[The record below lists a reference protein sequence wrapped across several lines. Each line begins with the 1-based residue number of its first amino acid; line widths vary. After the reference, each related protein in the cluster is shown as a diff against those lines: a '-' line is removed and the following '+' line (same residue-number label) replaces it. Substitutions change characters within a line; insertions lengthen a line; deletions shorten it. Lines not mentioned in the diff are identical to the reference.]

1 MAVLAKANELAAL
14 GLDIIHLEV
23 GQPDFPVPERI
34 KAAGIAAIDQDHTG
48 YTNAN
53 GLEALRTKISDF
65 YAEAYGLSIAPERVI
80 LTSGASG
87 GLALLMTLLLDPGDG
102 CLITDPG
109 YPSNRHFIEA
119 FSGEPQLI
127 QVGPQSRFQLTGD
140 KVAAA
145 WRQNTAGLLTASPS
159 NPTGNSLSPSDL
171 GDIYEVVKRH
181 QGFLISDEIY
191 QGLEYGPD
199 QRNSALH
206 HGDDVFVV
214 NSFSKYFGMTGWRL
228 GWVVAPE
235 NAVESLIRIA
245 QNLFICPSVPAQYAA
260 LAAFEPEVLQL
271 LDEQRDVLAQRRDYM
286 MGCLPEAGLEIPVA
300 PDGAFYVYARLP
312 EGFPDADTF
321 CDLLLRQTGVAVTPG
336 SDFGDFE
343 TNRYVRI
350 SYAQEQSRLEQAVS
364 RIGEFRP

>member
-1 MAVLAKANELAAL
+1 M
-14 GLDIIHLEV
+14 
-23 GQPDFPVPERI
+23 
-34 KAAGIAAIDQDHTG
+34 
-48 YTNAN
+48 
-53 GLEALRTKISDF
+53 
-65 YAEAYGLSIAPERVI
+65 
-80 LTSGASG
+80 
-87 GLALLMTLLLDPGDG
+87 
-102 CLITDPG
+102 
-109 YPSNRHFIEA
+109 
-119 FSGEPQLI
+119 
-127 QVGPQSRFQLTGD
+127 
-140 KVAAA
+140 
-145 WRQNTAGLLTASPS
+145 
-159 NPTGNSLSPSDL
+159 
-171 GDIYEVVKRH
+171 
-181 QGFLISDEIY
+181 ISDEIY

-199 QRNSALH
+199 QRNSALY

-286 MGCLPEAGLEIPVA
+286 MECLPEAGLEIPVA

-336 SDFGDFE
+336 SGFGDFA
-343 TNRYVRI
+343 R
-350 SYAQEQSRLEQAVS
+350 
-364 RIGEFRP
+364 